1 MVGLDALQDLG
12 GLLNRSGFTLLTIDS
27 DEVGA
32 AFPSIFHLMKDLRGM
47 AENNATWSRSLHLR
61 RDK

>member
-1 MVGLDALQDLG
+1 M
-12 GLLNRSGFTLLTIDS
+12 NRSGFTLLTIDS

-32 AFPSIFHLMKDLRGM
+32 AFPSIFHLMRDLRGM